1 MSYALTRH
9 AALRAQQRRVPQ
21 AIIDWLFEFGSVES
35 QNGSELLH
43 FDKKARHRLACA
55 VGSPI
60 VVRLGKLLD
69 TYAVVSG
76 GEVVTLGY
84 RFKRIRHR

>member
-1 MSYALTRH
+1 MTNGLTYH

-21 AIIDWLFEFGSVES
+21 AIIEWLFQFGSVEP

-43 FDKKARHRLACA
+43 FDKQARHRLARA
-55 VGSPI
+55 IGKP
-60 VVRLGKLLD
+60 VVARLGRLLD

-84 RFKRIRHR
+84 RYKRIRHR